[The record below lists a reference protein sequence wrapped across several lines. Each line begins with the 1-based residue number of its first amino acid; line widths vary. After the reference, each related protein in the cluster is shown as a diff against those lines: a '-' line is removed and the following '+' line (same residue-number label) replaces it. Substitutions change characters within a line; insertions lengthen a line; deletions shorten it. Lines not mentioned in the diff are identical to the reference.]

1 VTRDLRKYARRTNLR
16 LILGFVLILLL
27 VGEGLIYW
35 FYGQG
40 AALFGLVCL
49 LGTLVPIGG
58 ILIFFWILERIQNQ
72 RQ

>member
-35 FYGQG
+35 IYGQG
-40 AALFGLVCL
+40 AALLGLVCL
-49 LGTLVPIGG
+49 LGTLFPIGG
-58 ILIFFWILERIQNQ
+58 ILLFFWVLERIQAQ